1 MESYYWLILMA
12 IMLVIEII
20 TLGLTTI
27 WFAAGAL
34 VSYVAALFGA
44 NLIAQII
51 IFMAVSIIALIFT
64 RPIAVRLFNSKDR
77 EKTNVDSLIG
87 KNAKVI
93 EKIDNENSKGK
104 VSVNGMEWTARSVD
118 ESIIEAEEIVTV
130 KEVSGVKLLCE
141 RMG

>member
-1 MESYYWLILMA
+1 MEPYYWLILMA

-44 NLIAQII
+44 NPIAQII

-64 RPIAVRLFNSKDR
+64 RPIAVRFFNSKDR

-87 KNAKVI
+87 KTAKVI

-130 KEVSGVKLLCE
+130 KEVSGVKLICE

>member
-64 RPIAVRLFNSKDR
+64 RPIAVRFFNSKDR

>member
-64 RPIAVRLFNSKDR
+64 RPIAVRFFNSKDR

-130 KEVSGVKLLCE
+130 KEVSGVKLICE

>member
-51 IFMAVSIIALIFT
+51 VFLTVSIVALIFT
-64 RPIAVRLFNSKDR
+64 RPIAVRYFNSKDR

-87 KNAKVI
+87 KTAKVI
-93 EKIDNENSKGK
+93 EKIDNENAKGK

-118 ESIIEAEEIVTV
+118 GSIIEAAEIVTV
-130 KEVSGVKLLCE
+130 KEVSGVKLICE
-141 RMG
+141 K